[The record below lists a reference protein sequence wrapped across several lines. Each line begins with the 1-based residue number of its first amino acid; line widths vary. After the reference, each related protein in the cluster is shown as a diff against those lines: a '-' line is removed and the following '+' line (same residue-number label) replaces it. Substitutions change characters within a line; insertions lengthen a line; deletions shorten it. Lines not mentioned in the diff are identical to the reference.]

1 MDAVVVLL
9 DWSPNSPSSRLF
21 RSSTM
26 VVTNRWFA
34 KLNVYICTYENNY
47 FTLRTAVTQQQ
58 NTTYFNLCKTWL
70 SHHNSWPI
78 LRNTWPM
85 KVTKLHRLVKPYDLI
100 FTCKLLRQ
108 IIKRGRRQVFEQD
121 IWTNPWEN
129 KRRKPWVD
137 VLDCKIY
144 FIYIYDPYC

>member
-1 MDAVVVLL
+1 
-9 DWSPNSPSSRLF
+9 
-21 RSSTM
+21 
-26 VVTNRWFA
+26 
-34 KLNVYICTYENNY
+34 
-47 FTLRTAVTQQQ
+47 
-58 NTTYFNLCKTWL
+58 
-70 SHHNSWPI
+70 
-78 LRNTWPM
+78 M

-108 IIKRGRRQVFEQD
+108 IIKRGRRQVFEQ
-121 IWTNPWEN
+121 IRGKN